1 MKKNTRYALLGLGVC
16 VALLIASKVAATAN
30 ATVATVGPADLTHA
44 IGARATVVP
53 RGDVA
58 HVMPTV
64 AGRVTE
70 VLVAV
75 GDEVVSGET
84 VVRLAPSDEAPS
96 FDLMGE
102 NEVLGAPT
110 SGTVLAVR
118 VSVGDALSAIVPPPL
133 PLLEIAD
140 LSALDLRIEVAEADA
155 EDLAVGQTVRIETE
169 GRVYTTT
176 LSRVSPR
183 IERRAYPLDDVVAR
197 AASRVRVAHAP
208 LPEGF
213 SPLAFTELDVVLE
226 DAPVHVDAA
235 LPRTAI
241 LIREGRPSV
250 RIRSGIF
257 ASDAFVTLGLC
268 DDENVAVEGLEAGT
282 EVILR

>member
-1 MKKNTRYALLGLGVC
+1 MKTNTRYALLGLGLC
-16 VALLIASKVAATAN
+16 ILLLLGAQVAATTSA
-30 ATVATVGPADLTHA
+30 AVATVGPATLRHA

-53 RGDVA
+53 RGETA

-64 AGRVTE
+64 SGRVVD

-84 VVRLAPSDEAPS
+84 VVRLEPNDEAPS

-102 NEVLGAPT
+102 DEVLSAPIG
-110 SGTVLAVR
+110 GTVLAVR

-140 LSALDLRIEVAEADA
+140 LRALDLRIEVAEADA
-155 EDLAVGQTVRIETE
+155 AHLEVGQTVRIETD
-169 GRVYTTT
+169 GTVYTTT

-197 AASRVRVAHAP
+197 AASRVRVAYAP
-208 LPEGF
+208 VPEFF

-226 DAPVHVDAA
+226 EAPVNVRAA
-235 LPRTAI
+235 LPRAAI

-250 RIRSGIF
+250 RIRTGILT
-257 ASDAFVTLGLC
+257 SDAFVTLGLC
-268 DDENVAVEGLEAGT
+268 DDENVEVQGLGPGT